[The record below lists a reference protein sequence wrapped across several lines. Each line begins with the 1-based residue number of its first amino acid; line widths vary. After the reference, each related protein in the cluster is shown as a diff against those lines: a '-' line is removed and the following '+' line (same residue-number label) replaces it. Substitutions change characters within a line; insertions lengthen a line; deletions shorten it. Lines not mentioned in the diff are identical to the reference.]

1 MDYYTKFLTLE
12 KFILKHIAN
21 DDLKNT
27 KITCI
32 SMKNIHGKIIQTM
45 YEVMQHDDDNK
56 LEVLS
61 DLQVTSDKMI
71 LIINKIDSLITEKF
85 PEKQQIH
92 EVAIVPET
100 HDRASVDVVLNK
112 DAPSLV
118 LFFADWCGPC
128 KAFLPMW
135 TDLEKSNKSKKLN
148 MAKFSCV
155 KYDNECKKITAIK
168 AYPTIVLVKPG
179 SDKLIVF
186 NEMRNVHNIV
196 AFVKENTGVDMT
208 AQ

>member
-1 MDYYTKFLTLE
+1 MDYYTKFMTLE
-12 KFILKHIAN
+12 KFILKHIEN
-21 DDLKNT
+21 EDLENT

-45 YEVMQHDDDNK
+45 YEVMQHDDNNK

-71 LIINKIDSLITEKF
+71 VIINKIENLISEKF
-85 PEKQQIH
+85 PEKQKTH
-92 EVAIVPET
+92 EVKIDIEI
-100 HDRASVDVVLNK
+100 HDTSNDKVILNK
-112 DAPSLV
+112 NLPSLV

-135 TDLEKSNKSKKLN
+135 TDLEKSNTGEKLN

-155 KYDNECKKITAIK
+155 KYDNECRMINAIK
-168 AYPTIVLVKPG
+168 SYPTIVLVIPG
-179 SDKLIVF
+179 SDKLIPF
-186 NEMRNVHNIV
+186 NGMRTVDNIV
-196 AFVKENTGVDMT
+196 TFVKTHTKIDMT
-208 AQ
+208 A